1 MKPPIPSSR
10 PRAPIALA
18 LGLWAAATA
27 LPAAGEVYRCTE
39 NGQTVYSDHP
49 CGSRAVT
56 VPLLDSTPSAADQKA
71 ARERAADEAVQ
82 VREAQTARR
91 KAQAA
96 EDARL
101 AAETRLAAEAAEQ
114 ARRDQERARRVQQD
128 VGARYCHRVYVGPMP
143 YPYPVPMVTPPAPIP
158 TPIPTPMPRIVP
170 GQQAG
175 NSGGKPLPFVQAPV
189 TRPAPIVPRP
199 PHLHPPAYR
208 IVCEPGYVYD
218 GPEDLLPVE

>member
-1 MKPPIPSSR
+1 MKPPILSSH

-49 CGSRAVT
+49 CGSHAVT

-71 ARERAADEAVQ
+71 ARERAADEAAQ

-91 KAQAA
+91 KVQAA

-101 AAETRLAAEAAEQ
+101 ATEAAEQ
-114 ARRDQERARRVQQD
+114 ARRNQERARLVQQD

-143 YPYPVPMVTPPAPIP
+143 YPYPIPMAPPPVQ
-158 TPIPTPMPRIVP
+158 IPTPMPRIVP

-189 TRPAPIVPRP
+189 PRPAPIVPRP
-199 PHLHPPAYR
+199 PHPYPYPPAYR